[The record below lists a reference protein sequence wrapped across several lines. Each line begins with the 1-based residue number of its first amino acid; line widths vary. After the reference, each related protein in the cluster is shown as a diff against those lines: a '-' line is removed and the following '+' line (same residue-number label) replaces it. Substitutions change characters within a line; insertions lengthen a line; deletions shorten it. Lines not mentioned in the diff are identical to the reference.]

1 MYLYKFDKTTQM
13 CSKTLLNRV
22 KFNWFKKK
30 TYFVLSAMSD
40 HECTRQN
47 EDRTKVKHD

>member
-1 MYLYKFDKTTQM
+1 MYLYEFDKTTQM

-30 TYFVLSAMSD
+30 NYYFVLPG
-40 HECTRQN
+40 
-47 EDRTKVKHD
+47 V